1 MPAIAG
7 ASYSTQGAPGKK
19 PKRHWPIMT
28 KKRPSS
34 KAWLK
39 EHRDDPYVQQAQR
52 EGYRSRACY
61 KLLELQDKDKLIRP
75 GMTVLDLGSSPG
87 GWSQVAV
94 ARVGDH
100 GRVVASDI
108 LPMDGLA
115 GVTFIEGDFT
125 REAVFEQILAALGD
139 KPIDL
144 VISDMA
150 PNMSGVNA
158 VDQPRVI
165 YLVELA
171 LDMAQRVLAPGG
183 GFVAKLF
190 HGEGFDQ
197 VFQTAKGSFSKVLTR
212 KPKASRPRSRE
223 VYMVAKE
230 FRGR

>member
-1 MPAIAG
+1 
-7 ASYSTQGAPGKK
+7 
-19 PKRHWPIMT
+19 MT
-28 KKRPSS
+28 KKRSSS

-61 KLLELQDKDKLIRP
+61 KLLELQEKDKLIRP
-75 GMTVLDLGSSPG
+75 GMTVLDLGSAPG

-100 GRVVASDI
+100 GKVIASDI

-125 REAVFEQILAALGD
+125 DEEVFRRIVAALDGT
-139 KPIDL
+139 PVDL

-158 VDQPRVI
+158 VDQPRAI
-165 YLVELA
+165 YLAELA
-171 LDMAQRVLAPGG
+171 LDMAQQVLAPGG
-183 GFVAKLF
+183 ALVAKLF

-197 VFQTAKGSFSKVLTR
+197 VFQEAKRAFLKVLTR

-223 VYMVAKE
+223 VYMVAKG
-230 FRGR
+230 FRGS

>member
-1 MPAIAG
+1 MA
-7 ASYSTQGAPGKK
+7 
-19 PKRHWPIMT
+19 
-28 KKRPSS
+28 KKRSSS

-39 EHRDDPYVQQAQR
+39 EHREDPYVQQALR

-61 KLLELQDKDKLIRP
+61 KLLELQEKDKLIRP
-75 GMTVLDLGSSPG
+75 GMTVLDLGSAPG

-94 ARVGDH
+94 ARVGDS

-108 LPMDGLA
+108 LPMESLP

-125 REAVFEQILAALGD
+125 EDAVLAAIVAALDG
-139 KPIDL
+139 KPVDV

-150 PNMSGVNA
+150 PNMSGVLA
-158 VDQPRVI
+158 VDQPRAI

-171 LDMAQRVLAPGG
+171 LDMARRVLAPGG
-183 GFVAKLF
+183 AFVAKLF

-197 VFQTAKGSFSKVLTR
+197 VFQDTKTSFQKVLTR
-212 KPKASRPRSRE
+212 KPDASRPRSRE
-223 VYMVAKE
+223 VYLVAKE